1 MDFWCNLLKGALVF
15 KDRKS
20 WTRSNSDSFEDGSE
34 TVEVKMPIATTRKA
48 SVSLQQRQK
57 NSGQP
62 IPPQQ
67 FITKK
72 LPQSEDLRDT
82 NLNGTHDAFEDVS
95 FLRLPEVKAVT
106 GTLKDEPLC
115 NDSGKELSCARSP
128 GPAFRCMG
136 KVRSQAVGRR
146 ARACVAVG
154 CLIRLRGF
162 LRLRRPEPQSA
173 SVPFR

>member
-1 MDFWCNLLKGALVF
+1 
-15 KDRKS
+15 
-20 WTRSNSDSFEDGSE
+20 
-34 TVEVKMPIATTRKA
+34 MPIATTRKL

-62 IPPQQ
+62 IPPQ

-106 GTLKDEPLC
+106 G
-115 NDSGKELSCARSP
+115 LSKTSIYE
-128 GPAFRCMG
+128 
-136 KVRSQAVGRR
+136 
-146 ARACVAVG
+146 
-154 CLIRLRGF
+154 LIREKSF
-162 LRLRRPEPQSA
+162 PAPVRLGPRAVAWVKSEIRQWALERVRASRSA
-173 SVPFR
+173 A